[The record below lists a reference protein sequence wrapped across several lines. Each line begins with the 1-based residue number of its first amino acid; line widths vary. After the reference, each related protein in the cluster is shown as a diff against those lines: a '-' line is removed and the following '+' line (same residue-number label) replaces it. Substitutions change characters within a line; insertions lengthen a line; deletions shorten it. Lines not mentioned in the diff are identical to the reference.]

1 MTTIDG
7 EAVSGSKPPRFVR
20 ERVEKALADLKERIV
35 AVNRDRRAAFQIADA
50 VAFGDFLLEIP
61 RVQAAEVGIRLVARA
76 QADAPDHSATGER
89 EFLRLMRGKGG
100 LLRLRTYQPW
110 MSKRSHRR
118 LV

>member
-1 MTTIDG
+1 M
-7 EAVSGSKPPRFVR
+7 
-20 ERVEKALADLKERIV
+20 
-35 AVNRDRRAAFQIADA
+35 AVNRDRRAAFHIADA

-76 QADAPDHSATGER
+76 QDDAPDHSVSGER
-89 EFLRLMRGKGG
+89 EFLRRLRGKGG
-100 LLRLRTYQPW
+100 VLRLQTYQPW